1 MRLRERI
8 AIALAEAKV
17 DHVDDVRLL
26 SQTHREIVGL
36 DIAVD
41 EVLAVDVLDALDEL
55 DG

>member
-8 AIALAEAKV
+8 AIALAEAEV